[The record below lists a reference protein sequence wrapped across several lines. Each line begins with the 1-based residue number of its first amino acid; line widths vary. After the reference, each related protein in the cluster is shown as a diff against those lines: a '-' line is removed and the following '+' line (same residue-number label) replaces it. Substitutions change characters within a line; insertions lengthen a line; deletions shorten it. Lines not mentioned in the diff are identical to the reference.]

1 MKTKTEQF
9 DIWDALGVVAVTILG
24 ALAFYLFLV
33 ATPPQNSAECDY
45 WADQLERAEAAAG
58 GAR

>member
-1 MKTKTEQF
+1 MKTNTEQF
-9 DIWDALGVVAVTILG
+9 DICDALGVVAVTIIC

-45 WADQLERAEAAAG
+45 WAEKLERVAE
-58 GAR
+58 